1 MLRAIENKLLAIN
14 KVLLGLIL
22 LTPLMVSK
30 WFIQPFEVPKVIY
43 LRILVELALIFYLWL
58 IIKKPQYRP
67 NFKNSLVIS
76 LLIFTVILFVSG
88 IFGVQF
94 SKSFWGTIQRSGGI
108 FNWLHILAFFLM
120 LVSVLKEK
128 RDWLKFLRLFSA
140 ISLIVAAYA
149 LAQKFGLGVYESG
162 MDRVTGTIG
171 NAALLSGYLI
181 FGIYVYL
188 YLFFSDLKSLG
199 WRTYYLL
206 AALFEFLVIAFSQT
220 RGAMIGLVISL
231 LLLLIFLSL
240 GRQSVSKKI
249 KQSSRIILLLLVMFL
264 GGLFIAK
271 DSAFVKDHYLMRRF
285 VNISISDTT
294 AQTRFYS
301 WRGGWQAWQDKPIL
315 GWGIENY
322 NIAYNNYFDITFYD
336 QVRGETWFDR
346 AHNTVVEYLTNTGII
361 GLISYLSIFIVLI
374 LALYKSRKNK
384 QISYYQSATLFCL
397 LAAYFIQNL
406 LVFDS
411 LSSLFSFAFIIAL
424 IHYLQNQDIQD
435 EIKISKIKYGQYLI
449 YPMILLFIWINVSIN
464 FPVLASTAETRSVLQ
479 EFAYRNYT
487 DSRVYDNLK
496 SSLNRNLPWDWEIID
511 AYVKPMMD
519 IVRDPG
525 AEVDY
530 RQVNQTLQLLDDKIQ
545 EIDNPEILDAKMYQR
560 FARIYALRMELDPDN
575 AYYFEQAKHYATRGL
590 EIGPNRL
597 PTMYVLSQLYIF
609 EEDYQAAAEILFAAI
624 EANPRV
630 AESYWSL
637 ALLYSAMEDK
647 EKMMDAIRQ
656 SIEYGIYIR
665 TMHEIEVLLP
675 FFQEAKDY
683 KTLEYL
689 YTKILVKEPNEPQ
702 WYANLAAV
710 YKELGDKEKAIETVN
725 KILEIDANYLEQ
737 VQAFIDAL

>member
-1 MLRAIENKLLAIN
+1 MFKAIENKLLTIN
-14 KVLLGLIL
+14 KVFLGLTL
-22 LTPLMVSK
+22 FTPLLVSK
-30 WFIQPFEVPKVIY
+30 WFIQPFEVPKIIY
-43 LRILVELALIFYLWL
+43 LRIVIELTLIFYLWL
-58 IIKKPQYRP
+58 IVKQPQYRP
-67 NFKNSLVIS
+67 NFKNSVVIT
-76 LLIFTVILFVSG
+76 LLIFTVILFLSS
-88 IFGVQF
+88 IFGAQF

-120 LVSVLKEK
+120 LISVLKEK
-128 RDWLKFLRLFSA
+128 TDWLKFLRIFSA
-140 ISLIVAAYA
+140 ISLIVTVYA
-149 LAQKFGLGVYESG
+149 LAQKFGLAVYESG
-162 MDRVTGTIG
+162 ADRVTGTIG

-188 YLFFSDLKSLG
+188 YLFFSDLKSIS

-206 AALFEFLVIAFSQT
+206 AAFFEFLVIAFSQT

-240 GRQSVSKKI
+240 GGQAISKNI
-249 KQSSRIILLLLVMFL
+249 KRTSRVILVLAILFF

-271 DSAFVKDHYLMRRF
+271 DSAFVKDHYLVRRF
-285 VNISISDTT
+285 IDIEASDTT

-322 NIAYNNYFDITFYD
+322 NIAYNHYFDVHFYD
-336 QVRGETWFDR
+336 EVRGETWFDR
-346 AHNTVVEYLTNTGII
+346 AHNTVVEYLTNTGIV
-361 GLISYLSIFIVLI
+361 GLVSYLSIFVILI
-374 LALYKSRKNK
+374 LALYKSRKNNEL
-384 QISYYQSATLFCL
+384 SYYQSVVLFCL
-397 LAAYFIQNL
+397 LGAYFIQNL

-411 LSSLFSFAFIIAL
+411 LSSLSSFIFIIAL
-424 IHYLQNQDIQD
+424 IYHLQIHEQQE
-435 EIKISKIKYGQYLI
+435 EIKISKIKYSQYLI
-449 YPMILLFIWINVSIN
+449 YPMIVLFIWINFSIN
-464 FPVLASTAETRSVLQ
+464 FPVLASTAEVRSVLQ

-487 DSRVYDNLK
+487 DSQVYDNLK

-525 AEVDY
+525 APVDY
-530 RQVNQTLQLLDDKIQ
+530 RQVNQVLQLLDDKIQ

-560 FARIYALRMELDPDN
+560 FARVYALRMELDLDN
-575 AYYFEQAKHYATRGL
+575 QYYAEQAKYYATRGL
-590 EIGPNRL
+590 ELSPNRL
-597 PTMYVLSQLYIF
+597 PTMYVLAQLYTL
-609 EEDYQAAAEILFAAI
+609 EKDYTTAEEILFAAI

-665 TMHEIEVLLP
+665 TMNEIEVLLP

-683 KTLEYL
+683 NTLEYL
-689 YTKILVKEPNEPQ
+689 YTKILVKEPDQPQ
-702 WYANLAAV
+702 WYASLAAV
-710 YKELGDKEKAIETVN
+710 YKELGEKEKAIETVN

-737 VQAFIDAL
+737 VQEFIDAL